1 MKQKLLAIL
10 TVFLLAF
17 IANAQSDKD
26 TFLQLI
32 KEKNYDQASKMIDQ
46 IAKAYPKDF
55 QVLVA
60 IGDVYYELEKYT
72 EAVKYFAIAYDIDD
86 GNQELNRKYSLALA
100 DAKNFKEAFKII
112 RQTIKDKPKEI
123 QNYLTASEV
132 FIKADSLTE
141 AEVQIDRAR
150 AIDPNNPGPYVAMGN
165 FYFTRRVYELARQNY
180 EKAIELDPKNTEAHF
195 KLATSYY
202 WLATREL
209 DRDLANELYSR
220 SLKEWNTLSQLDS
233 MNAKAY
239 FEQGKIWFF
248 SDKFPEAAT
257 ALARYVKLRPNGSL
271 GRWYLAQ
278 SLFKLGDCE
287 NAIPHLEQV
296 AQELDSVK
304 LQAEENLADCYIS
317 TKAYQ
322 KADEIYKKLKESGR
336 EFTYI
341 DYRKIG
347 QAKFFTGDTL
357 GAFENFQKSIDL
369 NKENNCP
376 LLYFYGSLLNGKKEY
391 AKSNDIL
398 LSWLNNGTCQD
409 SSLTDKVYYIIGVNY
424 LFNSQPDSAISYFD
438 KSLKIKPDNVFADI
452 FMGDAYIQIKNQKA
466 GIEKYLNVIQK
477 YETNNELNKNAVI
490 QAYAK
495 YCNILLDQK
504 NFQAL
509 NKYAK
514 KWTELFPD
522 NPFGFLYLAVSY
534 QGLNDKE
541 NACKSYSK
549 VLKLDPNNT
558 SARKNMELI
567 ECNKSK

>member
-10 TVFLLAF
+10 TLLLFAF
-17 IANAQSDKD
+17 ISNAQTDKE
-26 TFLQLI
+26 TFLNLI
-32 KEKNYDQASKMIDQ
+32 KEKNFDQASKMINVVSQ
-46 IAKAYPKDF
+46 QYAKDF
-55 QVLVA
+55 QVLMG
-60 IGDVYYELEKYT
+60 IGDVYYELENYP
-72 EAVKYFAIAYDIDD
+72 EAVKYYAIAYDKDD

-100 DAKNFKEAFKII
+100 DSKNYKDAFKVI
-112 RQTIKDKPKEI
+112 RKTIKDNPKEI
-123 QNYLTASEV
+123 LNYLTASEV

-150 AIDPNNPGPYVAMGN
+150 AIDPKNPGPYVAMGN

-180 EKAIELDPKNTEAHF
+180 EQAIELDPKNTEAHF

-209 DRDLANELYSR
+209 DKDLANELYSR

-248 SDKFPEAAT
+248 SEKFPEAAN

-278 SLFKLGDCE
+278 SLFKLGECE
-287 NAIPHLEQV
+287 QAIPHLEIV
-296 AQELDSVK
+296 ASELDSVK
-304 LQAEENLADCYIS
+304 LQAQENLADCYIS
-317 TKAYQ
+317 TKNYQ
-322 KADEIYKKLKESGR
+322 KANEIYAKLQASGR
-336 EFTYI
+336 EFNYI
-341 DYRKIG
+341 DYRKLG

-357 GAFENFQKSIDL
+357 AAFENFQKSIDL
-369 NKENNCP
+369 DKENNCP
-376 LLYFYGSLLNGKKEY
+376 LIYFYGTLLNVRKEY

-398 LSWLNNGTCQD
+398 MTWLNTSTCKD
-409 SSLTDKVYYIIGVNY
+409 SIFDKIYYIIGTNY
-424 LFNSQPDSAISYFD
+424 LFTTQPDSAITYFE
-438 KSLKIKPDNVFADI
+438 KSLQTNPNNIYAEI
-452 FMGDAYIQIKNQKA
+452 YLGDAYIQIKNQKA
-466 GIEKYLNVIQK
+466 GIDKYLSVIQK
-477 YETNNELNKNAVI
+477 YESNPEINKNAVI

-504 NFQAL
+504 NFQTL

-514 KWTELFPD
+514 KWTETFTD

-534 QGLNDKE
+534 QGLGDKD

-549 VLKLDPNNT
+549 VLKLDPNNG

-567 ECNKSK
+567 ECGKSK